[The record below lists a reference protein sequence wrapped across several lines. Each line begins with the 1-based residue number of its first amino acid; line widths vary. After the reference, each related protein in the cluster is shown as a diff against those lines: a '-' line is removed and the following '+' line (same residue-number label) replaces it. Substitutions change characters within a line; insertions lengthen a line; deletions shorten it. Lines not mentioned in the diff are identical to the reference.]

1 MLDLKHDRLS
11 EPLGHRDG
19 IDSTDQV
26 STLRKLKLSC
36 YNGLDS
42 NVTGLRGGTLR
53 HLNPETVLLP
63 VQQLRELSTDLKQL
77 LTYNMYSSK
86 MS

>member
-11 EPLGHRDG
+11 EPLGHRDS

-53 HLNPETVLLP
+53 HLNPETVFLP
-63 VQQLRELSTDLKQL
+63 VKQLRELSTDLKQL